1 MKKFLAKLFDDP
13 ANKILVVF
21 YFIVNLYLTWFAQ
34 KFLHYFDNAYIMS
47 LCCIVQLIYVG
58 CGVIFAENRQNKYIY
73 LISAI
78 YPLILLYWF
87 VPVVFK

>member
-1 MKKFLAKLFDDP
+1 MKQFLSRLYDDP
-13 ANKILVVF
+13 ANKLLIVF
-21 YFIVNLYLTWFAQ
+21 YFIVNVYLTWFAQ
-34 KFLHYFDNAYIMS
+34 RFLHYFDNAYVMS
-47 LCCIVQLIYVG
+47 LCCIVQVLYLSA
-58 CGVIFAENRQNKYIY
+58 GVLFAQNRHNKYIY

>member
-1 MKKFLAKLFDDP
+1 MKQFLSRLYDDP
-13 ANKILVVF
+13 ANKLLIVF
-21 YFIVNLYLTWFAQ
+21 YFIVNVYLTWFAQ
-34 KFLHYFDNAYIMS
+34 KFLHYFDNAYVMS
-47 LCCIVQLIYVG
+47 LCCIVQVLYLSA
-58 CGVIFAENRQNKYIY
+58 GVLFAQNRQNKYIY